1 MILDN
6 GRSNNKDSMV
16 GYKYRTEN
24 SMAKVRL
31 RVSVTVHVK
40 VMEKV
45 RVRESVEKH
54 KRLE

>member
-31 RVSVTVHVK
+31 RVSVTVHVE

-45 RVRESVEKH
+45 RVRESVRET
-54 KRLE
+54 